1 MKYHPE
7 REALTLELHD
17 RPFRPMSAPLRVSH
31 LAIATGERG
40 GARDHVQ
47 FASLCRRYGKAEPA
61 PGAKHF
67 TVDLGPFVVKWERH
81 TEFST
86 YTLMREEPIE
96 HPFAETVF
104 DLVPA
109 EWVERLFGEVLV
121 AVNLTVT
128 TDADQPVDANRLSR
142 WFDGN
147 PVFGCTLASGHGQLY
162 GDLRTHDGG
171 FERLLVRVGA
181 IEPMLLG
188 QMVQRVLE
196 VITYAR
202 FSMLSLPIARA
213 ASPRLEGIERGLAEV
228 AETLADGGRRLSDEA
243 LLTQLSGLSAE
254 LEEVVAASN
263 YRYGASIAYAEIVED
278 RLGNLQSSAI
288 EGHIDLFGYLMRRLS
303 PAMRTCASVATRQ
316 EALSRR
322 ANRLSSLLRTGI
334 EVQLEAQNR
343 DLLESM
349 NRRAAQAL
357 ALQRTVESL
366 SVVAVSYYALGLVK
380 SALDGLAKADR
391 LGGVDPAVATAL
403 ALPLV
408 VAAIWVGTRRL
419 THRVLGRPK
428 NEAEPG

>member
-1 MKYHPE
+1 M
-7 REALTLELHD
+7 
-17 RPFRPMSAPLRVSH
+17 
-31 LAIATGERG
+31 
-40 GARDHVQ
+40 
-47 FASLCRRYGKAEPA
+47 
-61 PGAKHF
+61 
-67 TVDLGPFVVKWERH
+67 
-81 TEFST
+81 
-86 YTLMREEPIE
+86 
-96 HPFAETVF
+96 
-104 DLVPA
+104 
-109 EWVERLFGEVLV
+109 
-121 AVNLTVT
+121 
-128 TDADQPVDANRLSR
+128 
-142 WFDGN
+142 
-147 PVFGCTLASGHGQLY
+147 FGCALAAGEGQLY
-162 GDLRTHDGG
+162 GDLRAHDGG

-188 QMVQRVLE
+188 QLVQRVLE

-202 FSMLSLPIARA
+202 FAMLSLPIARA

-263 YRYGASIAYAEIVED
+263 YRYGASIAYAEIVEN
-278 RLGNLQSSAI
+278 RLENLQSSAI
-288 EGHIDLFGYLMRRLS
+288 DGHIELFGYLMRRLS

-391 LGGVDPAVATAL
+391 LGGVDPTVATAL

-408 VAAIWVGTRRL
+408 VAAIWLGTRRL
-419 THRVLGRPK
+419 THRVLGQPK
-428 NEAEPG
+428 TGGDSG